1 MKSNLTPL
9 KTDQTDQT
17 YTGPICFT
25 QQRQGETL
33 FAVDATP
40 LSKTA
45 LIQQFQLSALRRLE
59 TTHLK
64 PSMTGLVKTEEC
76 GGLTIDGAREFPA
89 PPGALTRKDI

>member
-1 MKSNLTPL
+1 MEDKEREERN
-9 KTDQTDQT
+9 
-17 YTGPICFT
+17 TGTKGKLF
-25 QQRQGETL
+25 

-45 LIQQFQLSALRRLE
+45 LIQQFQLSALGRWE

-76 GGLTIDGAREFPA
+76 
-89 PPGALTRKDI
+89 PGFNRQLLDQLRSGELVELEGC